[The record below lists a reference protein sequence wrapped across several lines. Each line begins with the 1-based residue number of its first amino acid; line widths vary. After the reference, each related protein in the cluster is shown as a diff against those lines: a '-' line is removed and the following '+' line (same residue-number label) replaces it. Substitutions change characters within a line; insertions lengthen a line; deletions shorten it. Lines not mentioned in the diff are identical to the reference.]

1 MKSFLIAFIGELA
14 LFAQL
19 SLFAQYRVTVPYVKE
34 NGKITINAEV
44 NGHQGRFL
52 VDTGAPC
59 SLTYSFM
66 QRAGIVPFDS
76 VQVLSLIHI

>member
-34 NGKITINAEV
+34 NGKITINAEEI
-44 NGHQGRFL
+44 GRAH
-52 VDTGAPC
+52 V
-59 SLTYSFM
+59 
-66 QRAGIVPFDS
+66 
-76 VQVLSLIHI
+76 